1 MGAESERAKP
11 VKGVFILKKTK
22 KKKQGRGEGGRISSR
37 RNVFCFDQNI
47 SQKILSSSL
56 FFEIEAPMFSGDQEA
71 DGGWAVRTH
80 SLAFSFAAGIFCH
93 NSPALLFYAAIETLA
108 VCSLVI
114 QTTVNRRVVRGASR
128 VGTTE
133 QTCCTLEKNL
143 PSRNLWHFITILG
156 EAFLSAGIMKGS
168 SMWHFRAAV
177 LTLWIISSILLFIT
191 VQIHIN
197 SNSNDSNTAATLPGE
212 ASSTQCR
219 KVAAEHQLWHNP
231 GQGTW
236 PNRRLHLWRQTQIQR
251 VISLIF
257 LKRKGMT
264 FVDADELVHGWQV
277 YGVIFNAKVE
287 SRWKN

>member
-1 MGAESERAKP
+1 MLHSGKKSAKPATGICLFRYWGAE
-11 VKGVFILKKTK
+11 TYD
-22 KKKQGRGEGGRISSR
+22 ISSP
-37 RNVFCFDQNI
+37 
-47 SQKILSSSL
+47 SS
-56 FFEIEAPMFSGDQEA
+56 
-71 DGGWAVRTH
+71 V
-80 SLAFSFAAGIFCH
+80 
-93 NSPALLFYAAIETLA
+93 
-108 VCSLVI
+108 
-114 QTTVNRRVVRGASR
+114 
-128 VGTTE
+128 
-133 QTCCTLEKNL
+133 
-143 PSRNLWHFITILG
+143 G

-219 KVAAEHQLWHNP
+219 KVAAEHQFWHNP

-236 PNRRLHLWRQTQIQR
+236 PNRRLHLWRQTQIQW

-264 FVDADELVHGWQV
+264 FADADELVHGWQV
-277 YGVIFNAKVE
+277 YGVI
-287 SRWKN
+287 SMHRWKAGGNIKTPQHTRLLGL